1 MTVKLCTNSIR
12 TMAMFENITNVQPR
26 DCIINDEEV
35 YFVVDHE
42 MMGKAIGKNGANMKS
57 LRRVL
62 GNKHVKI
69 FAYNSDLEATLKSMV
84 PNISKIEIKGD
95 SVTISVPRNE
105 KVAVIGRNGRNINAI
120 REILK
125 RRFAVKEFKL
135 R

>member
-1 MTVKLCTNSIR
+1 MTVKLCTDSIR
-12 TMAMFENITNVQPR
+12 TMAMFEKITNVQPR
-26 DCIINDEEV
+26 DCIISDEEV
-35 YFVVDHE
+35 YFVVDQE

-69 FAYNSDLEATLKSMV
+69 FACNGDLEGTLKSMV

-95 SVTISVPRNE
+95 SVMISVPRNE
-105 KVAVIGRNGRNINAI
+105 KVTVIGRNGRNINAI

-125 RRFAVKEFKL
+125 RRFGVKEFKL

>member
-1 MTVKLCTNSIR
+1 MTVKLATDNIR

-26 DCIINDEEV
+26 DCIISNDEV
-35 YFVVDHE
+35 YFVVDQE
-42 MMGKAIGKNGANMKS
+42 RMGKAIGKNGSNMKR

-62 GNKHVKI
+62 GEKHVKI
-69 FAYNSDLEATLKSMV
+69 FACNSDLESTLKSMV
-84 PNISKIEIKGD
+84 PNIKKIEIKD
-95 SVTISVPRNE
+95 DAVLISVPRNE

-125 RRFAVKEFKL
+125 RRFSVKELKL

>member
-1 MTVKLCTNSIR
+1 MTLKLCTDSIR
-12 TMAMFENITNVQPR
+12 TMAMFEKITNVQPR
-26 DCIINDEEV
+26 DCIISGEEV
-35 YFVVDHE
+35 YFVVDQE
-42 MMGKAIGKNGANMKS
+42 MMGKAIGKHGSNMKS

-69 FAYNSDLEATLKSMV
+69 FACNGDLESTLKSMV
-84 PNISKIEIKGD
+84 PNISKIEIKGG
-95 SVTISVPRNE
+95 SVLISVPRSE